1 MASGEVD
8 QGVIDNDIDAE
19 IPEADAHEN
28 YGIRMSDWLSLNAL
42 HLGLLTQAQAQ
53 PALLNFAQYEADTQE
68 FLAPFAIAAEMEQVG
83 YTSEMVRQSQVST
96 GEWGRRTFPYRHL
109 LDGHYRRGVSGQH

>member
-28 YGIRMSDWLSLNAL
+28 YAARMSDWLSLNAL
-42 HLGLLTQAQAQ
+42 HLGLLTQDQAQ
-53 PALLNFAQYEADTQE
+53 PALLNFAQYEADTEE
-68 FLAPFAIAAEMEQVG
+68 FLVPFAIAAEMEQVG
-83 YTSEMVRQSQVST
+83 YTSEMVRQSQVSAC
-96 GEWGRRTFPYRHL
+96 
-109 LDGHYRRGVSGQH
+109 